1 MDIKP
6 IKSEADYE
14 AALAE
19 IAELMNAEPGTEE
32 GDRLDV
38 FATLVEAYEAKAHP
52 IDAPDPIEAIR
63 HRMEALGMSRQ
74 ADLEPFIGKRW
85 RVSEVMNRK
94 RPLTLNMIRRLNEAM
109 GIPAE
114 TLIRPYQTE
123 KRPRA

>member
-38 FATLVEAYEAKAHP
+38 LATLVEAYEAKAHP
-52 IDAPDPIEAIR
+52 TDAPDPIEAIR
-63 HRMEALGMSRQ
+63 GNSGDSLLNYGRLRAGRLMEISILSPKSTG
-74 ADLEPFIGKRW
+74 LP
-85 RVSEVMNRK
+85 
-94 RPLTLNMIRRLNEAM
+94 
-109 GIPAE
+109 
-114 TLIRPYQTE
+114 
-123 KRPRA
+123 